1 MHATKNL
8 IQFNSNIFARL
19 SRLRLSRLRLSR
31 LQVHLDVRLHL
42 SQFMG
47 KTEYKSDG
55 SAPQPPEGGWQES
68 NVNSL
73 HGRELVR
80 LIQSGQVTVSVVVCL
95 PFAV

>member
-1 MHATKNL
+1 MRPKICFDS
-8 IQFNSNIFARL
+8 IQTF
-19 SRLRLSRLRLSR
+19 LRGSHGFDLSR
-31 LQVHLDVRLHL
+31 LQVHLGAWLHL
-42 SQFMG
+42 SLLMG
-47 KTEYKSDG
+47 KTEYKSGG
-55 SAPQPPEGGWQES
+55 SEPQPPQGSWQES